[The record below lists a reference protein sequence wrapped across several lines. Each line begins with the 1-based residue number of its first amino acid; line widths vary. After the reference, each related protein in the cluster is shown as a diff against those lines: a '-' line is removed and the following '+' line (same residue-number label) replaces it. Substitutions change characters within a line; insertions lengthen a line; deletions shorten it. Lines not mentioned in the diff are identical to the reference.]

1 MKYAAIFMIVL
12 VVIAAALGIYT
23 LANARLQVTAVT
35 LTAVPA
41 AERADE
47 FTALQT
53 AMDQGALLGTPFTD
67 TLPGTYAD
75 YSFFTYA
82 FRLKN
87 GGLIKAEMVE
97 IQPMP
102 VNGDVLCY
110 TTLDSSQVN
119 ANLTVGAGKERD
131 AWCVVL
137 TSIPS
142 TEGQQVSR
150 SFRVTY
156 YLWGIPRSLTVRFP

>member
-1 MKYAAIFMIVL
+1 MIVL